1 MLTSYIVTHP
11 NNYIKTRVVKGN
23 YKIELKESC
32 YLHQRHVQLNW
43 LLEIYTIKDYKGLYE
58 IIIILKLE
66 YP

>member
-32 YLHQRHVQLNW
+32 YLHQRHVQLN
-43 LLEIYTIKDYKGLYE
+43 
-58 IIIILKLE
+58 
-66 YP
+66 